1 MMLSIKDLNVA
12 YGMIRA
18 LDDVNLEVEE
28 GQLTTLIGSNGAG
41 KSTLLKTISGLLKP
55 LSGEI
60 EFMGT
65 QIGGWEPEKV
75 IRQGI
80 SHCPEGRK
88 LFPNQTVME
97 NLRIGAYIRN
107 DKKGIDDDIEKYL
120 DMFPRLR
127 ERSNQKA
134 GLLSGGEQQMVA
146 IVRAMMSRPKLVM
159 LDEPSMGLAPLLV
172 QDVFKLI
179 REIKNSGSTILLIEQ
194 NARQAL
200 QVADY
205 AYILESGH
213 IVAQDKASVMLESS
227 DLVERYLGG

>member
-1 MMLSIKDLNVA
+1 
-12 YGMIRA
+12 
-18 LDDVNLEVEE
+18 
-28 GQLTTLIGSNGAG
+28 
-41 KSTLLKTISGLLKP
+41 
-55 LSGEI
+55 
-60 EFMGT
+60 MGT
-65 QIGGWEPEKV
+65 SIGGWEPEKV
-75 IRQGI
+75 IKLGI

-97 NLRIGAYIRN
+97 NLRIGAYVRN

-172 QDVFKLI
+172 QDVFNLI
-179 REIKNSGSTILLIEQ
+179 KEIKKSGVTILLIEQ

-213 IVAQDKASVMLESS
+213 IVAQDKASVMLDSPE
-227 DLVERYLGG
+227 LVERYLGG

>member
-1 MMLSIKDLNVA
+1 MMLSIKNLSVA

-18 LDDVNLEVEE
+18 LDNVNMEVEE

-60 EFMGT
+60 DFMGT
-65 QIGGWEPEKV
+65 KISGWEPDKV
-75 IRQGI
+75 IKQGI

-97 NLRIGAYIRN
+97 NLRIGAYVRK
-107 DKKGIDDDIEKYL
+107 DKKEIDDDIEKYL

-172 QDVFKLI
+172 QDVFNLI
-179 REIKNSGSTILLIEQ
+179 REIKKSGVTILLIEQ

-205 AYILESGH
+205 AYILESGN
-213 IVAQDKASVMLESS
+213 IVAQDKASVLLESP
-227 DLVERYLGG
+227 DLVERYLGA

>member
-60 EFMGT
+60 TFMGT
-65 QIGGWEPEKV
+65 SIGGWEPEKV
-75 IRQGI
+75 IKLGI

-97 NLRIGAYIRN
+97 NLRIGAYVRN

-134 GLLSGGEQQMVA
+134 GLLSGGERQMVA
-146 IVRAMMSRPKLVM
+146 LVRAMMSRPKLVM

-172 QDVFKLI
+172 QDVFNLI
-179 REIKNSGSTILLIEQ
+179 KEIKKSGVTILLIEQ

-213 IVAQDKASVMLESS
+213 IVAQDKASVMLDSPE
-227 DLVERYLGG
+227 LVERYLGG

>member
-1 MMLSIKDLNVA
+1 MLSIKDLNVA

-60 EFMGT
+60 TFMGT
-65 QIGGWEPEKV
+65 SIGGWEPEKV
-75 IRQGI
+75 IKLGI

-97 NLRIGAYIRN
+97 NLRIGAYVRN

-172 QDVFKLI
+172 QDVFNLI
-179 REIKNSGSTILLIEQ
+179 KEIKKSGVTILLIEQ

-213 IVAQDKASVMLESS
+213 IVAQDKASVMLDSPE
-227 DLVERYLGG
+227 LVERYLGG

>member
-60 EFMGT
+60 TFMGT
-65 QIGGWEPEKV
+65 SIGGWEPEKV
-75 IRQGI
+75 IKLGI

-97 NLRIGAYIRN
+97 NLRIGAYVRN

-172 QDVFKLI
+172 QDVFNLI
-179 REIKNSGSTILLIEQ
+179 KEIKKSGVTILLIEQ

-213 IVAQDKASVMLESS
+213 IVAQDKASVMLDSPE
-227 DLVERYLGG
+227 LVERYLGG